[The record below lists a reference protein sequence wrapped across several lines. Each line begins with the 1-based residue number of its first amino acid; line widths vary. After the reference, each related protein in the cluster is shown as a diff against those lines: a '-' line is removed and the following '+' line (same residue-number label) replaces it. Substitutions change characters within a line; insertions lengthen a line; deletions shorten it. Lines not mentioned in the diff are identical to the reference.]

1 MTIRGGKSLG
11 PGPRRFAETTH
22 SVMQLFTEVLVDT
35 AERSGGSL
43 TAEDIREL
51 FDNYNHDIA
60 GLDAI
65 YQKAWDQAIGL
76 WLQSQWERARTQLVE
91 RMLVNCFDRAL
102 APRGAEAPPPGK
114 LSRRV
119 VPAFITALKTMLGED
134 MLQGY
139 QERVRAIVERL
150 KQDAR
155 GEFDWQV
162 VYDDVESGQLVDD
175 ILIAISGYFDD
186 MEKRIEWCS
195 RVVNSNLGPPTP
207 GGADATWYFD
217 EAEFHILFSAM
228 YADLRAS
235 LDTDDGETEIEN
247 RHGLAAPAALRRFL
261 SRLDYR
267 RRTFDAGMT
276 EILP

>member
-1 MTIRGGKSLG
+1 
-11 PGPRRFAETTH
+11 
-22 SVMQLFTEVLVDT
+22 MQLFTEVLVDT
-35 AERSGGSL
+35 AEKSGGSL
-43 TAEDIREL
+43 SAEDIRDL
-51 FDNYNHDIA
+51 FENYRHDIA

-91 RMLVNCFDRAL
+91 RMLINSFDRAL
-102 APRGAEAPPPGK
+102 APRGSEPPPPGK

-119 VPAFITALKTMLGED
+119 VPAFITALQTMLGEE
-134 MLQGY
+134 MLEGS

-150 KQDAR
+150 KKDAR

-162 VYDDVESGQLVDD
+162 VYDDRESGELVDD

-186 MEKRIEWCS
+186 MEKRIEWFS

-207 GGADATWYFD
+207 GGADATWYFE

-228 YADLRAS
+228 YADIRAS
-235 LDTDDGETEIEN
+235 LDTDDGEAEIEN
-247 RHGLAAPAALRRFL
+247 RHGLSAPNALRRFL
-261 SRLDYR
+261 ARLDER
-267 RRTFDAGMT
+267 RRAFENESIDALT
-276 EILP
+276 